1 MLEAN
6 MGAPSANR
14 LFLEKIYWLNQLKG
28 ELPETTLIPDF
39 VRPRHGGVKNQV
51 VVFELEEAISRVVI
65 DLGQGSEVSVY
76 VFLLSV
82 VNSLLTQYTRCYDF
96 IVGVPAYSVEGAN
109 QGGNVALPLRGQIN
123 PDVSFK
129 DFLLQT
135 KADLIHTYLH
145 QNYPLEYLHPL
156 LDKPHDPNR
165 QPLFDIVVLLE
176 NIHDPAA
183 MAQHHSGRSI
193 AQLKTDLTIAF
204 AIDGDRITG
213 RIDYSDLLFAA
224 ETIQQFGRACVNGI
238 ESLVRQPTTAIQDI
252 AFLKPSDQQQQFAFN
267 SLPAPYPLH
276 QTINQLFERQVAQTP
291 DQIAAV
297 WHETRLTYRDL
308 NEQANQL
315 GRQLRQAGLNPG
327 EFVGILKGRDPH
339 FLTAIL
345 AIHKAGGAYVPID
358 STYPS
363 DRIRYML
370 TDSKVRFLLTDAT
383 TLEAL
388 SDLFSDW
395 GQADFG
401 VEYLICL
408 DDLPEQFTSPETV
421 KVRDRT
427 TLTQFS
433 TDNLPEQHSAI
444 YPAYMLYTSG
454 STGRPKGAIIRHDG
468 AVNHIYAQREAL
480 ELRPSFNFLQSAPA
494 SSDISVWQFLGPLL
508 TGGKT
513 VILDTEA
520 VCNPEVLLRVLQSE
534 SLTLAELVPGVLKA
548 LIDHASQLP
557 QEQRSLPQL
566 KWMMVTGEYVAV
578 EIVNQWLQLYP
589 NIAIVN
595 AYGPTEA
602 ADDITQAVL
611 TQPLPA
617 NQRTVPI
624 GHPLANLS
632 LYVLDPQTRLLPI
645 GAPGEIAVSGIGVGN
660 GYWQNPVKTSASF
673 VPNPFLS
680 PDDIETSHHRLI
692 YKTGDLGRWR
702 ADGSLEFLGRIDNQ
716 VQIRGFRI
724 ELGEIEA
731 VLMQHPA
738 IDETVVLVRE
748 DYPGRQM
755 LVAYWVASA
764 GPGQM
769 TKLEAAFEV
778 GSEMGDDVP
787 AQLRQFLQ
795 EQLPE
800 HMVPSAF
807 VLLERLPRTPNGK
820 IDRRSLPAP
829 NPMRSDKQS
838 YVAPRTPVERAI
850 AEIWQHILGIEQVGI
865 HDNFFDLG
873 GHSLLITQLFT
884 RLNNTFEVKVSL
896 RRLFNAPTIASIA
909 QEVQRLQQDPNAES
923 EPEPV
928 IDFATEAQLD
938 PTIQPEGSAYESDR
952 LPTAILLTG
961 ATGFLGAFLLYEV
974 LQQTQ
979 ADIYCLVRATNTEA
993 GGQKIQDNLLAYQ
1006 LWDDAFK
1013 LRINP
1018 VIGDLSQPHL
1028 GMSDA
1033 VFAELAARLDV
1044 IYHSGAQVNAIAP
1057 YEAFKAANVLG
1068 TQEVLRLA
1076 NQVKIKPMHFVS
1088 STGVVPSAQA
1098 GANAIQEDSP
1108 LELTALPGS
1117 GYARSK
1123 WVAEKLVVAARD
1135 RGLPVCIYR
1144 PGFITGHSKTGV
1156 CNTDDI
1162 IYRMIKG
1169 CIQIG
1174 SLPNLEVTLDLNPCD
1189 YVSQAIVH
1197 LSSQKDSLNQVF
1209 HLVNP
1214 QPISMA
1220 TVFQYISALG
1230 YPLEFTDYASW
1241 RAKLL
1246 TQGTAE
1252 NALYPLIPAFA
1263 AQEKLVPEAGSM
1275 NMIAE
1280 PSPPSKSCPV
1290 VQPFDARNTQMGLAR
1305 SPVSCPALDKT
1316 LLDNYFT
1323 HLVHSGFLT
1332 PPIRVASRV

>member
-1 MLEAN
+1 MLPTRI
-6 MGAPSANR
+6 GALSTDR
-14 LFLEKIYWLNQLKG
+14 LFSEKIYWLNQLKG

-39 VRPRHGGVKNQV
+39 VRPQSGGVKNQAV
-51 VVFELEEAISRVVI
+51 AFELEAAISRTVI
-65 DLGQGSEVSVY
+65 DLAQGSEVSAY

-82 VNSLLTQYTRCYDF
+82 VSSLLTRYTRCYDV
-96 IVGVPAYSVEGAN
+96 IVGVPAYSVEEEGESSNA
-109 QGGNVALPLRGQIN
+109 ALPLRSQFN
-123 PDVSFK
+123 ADVSFK
-129 DFLLQT
+129 DLLLQT
-135 KADLIHTYLH
+135 KANVIDAYIH
-145 QNYPLEYLHPL
+145 QNYPLEQLHSL
-156 LDKPHDPNR
+156 LGRPSDPNR
-165 QPLFDIVVLLE
+165 QPLFDVVVSLE
-176 NIHDPAA
+176 NIHDAA
-183 MAQHHSGRSI
+183 AI
-193 AQLKTDLTIAF
+193 APLKTDLTIAF
-204 AIDGDRITG
+204 TIEGDRITG
-213 RIDYSDLLFAA
+213 RIDYSDGLFTA
-224 ETIQQFGRACVNGI
+224 ETVQQFAHACVNGI
-238 ESLVRQPTTAIQDI
+238 ASLVRQPTMAIQDI
-252 AFLKPSDQQQQFAFN
+252 AFLKPTDQQHQLAFN
-267 SLPAPYPLH
+267 SPPAPYPLQ
-276 QTINQLFERQVAQTP
+276 QTINQLFEKQVAQTP

-297 WHETRLTYRDL
+297 WHETRLTYRAL

-315 GRQLRQAGLNPG
+315 GRQLRGLGLKPG
-327 EFVGILKGRDPH
+327 EPVGILKGRDPN

-370 TDSKVRFLLTDAT
+370 SDSDVRFLLTDAT

-388 SDLFSDW
+388 GDLFSNL

-401 VEYLICL
+401 VEHIICL
-408 DDLPEQFTSPETV
+408 DDQPEKFSAAETV
-421 KVRDRT
+421 KVSDRST
-427 TLTQFS
+427 VAQRS

-444 YPAYMLYTSG
+444 HPAYMLYTSG

-468 AVNHIYAQREAL
+468 AVNHIYAQLEAL

-513 VILDTEA
+513 VILDTES
-520 VCNPEVLLRVLQSE
+520 VCNPDTLLTVLQSE
-534 SLTLAELVPGVLKA
+534 ALTLAELVPGVLKA
-548 LIDHASQLP
+548 LIDHVSHLP
-557 QEQRSLPQL
+557 EEERSLPQL

-578 EIVNQWLQLYP
+578 EVVNQWLHLYP
-589 NIAIVN
+589 DIPIIN

-624 GHPLANLS
+624 GQPLANLN
-632 LYVLDPQTRLLPI
+632 LYILDPQTRLLPI
-645 GAPGEIAVSGIGVGN
+645 GAPGEIAVSGIGVGD

-680 PDDIETSHHRLI
+680 LDDTNASHHKLI

-702 ADGSLEFLGRIDNQ
+702 ADGSLEFLGRMDHQ

-738 IDETVVLVRE
+738 IGETVVVVRE
-748 DYPGRQM
+748 DHPGRQM
-755 LVAYWVASA
+755 LVAYWVTSVS
-764 GPGQM
+764 PGI
-769 TKLEAAFEV
+769 TDELAAAP
-778 GSEMGDDVP
+778 GIDSTMGNEFP

-829 NPMRSDKQS
+829 EHMRSGEQS
-838 YVAPRTPVERAI
+838 YVAPSTPVEMAI
-850 AEIWQHILGIEQVGI
+850 AEIWQDILGIDRVGI
-865 HDNFFDLG
+865 HDNFFELG

-884 RLNNTFEVKVSL
+884 RLSNTFEVKVAL

-909 QEVQRLQQDPNAES
+909 QEVQRLQQNPDAES

-928 IDFATEAQLD
+928 IDFAAEALLD
-938 PTIQPEGSAYESDR
+938 PTIQPEGMAYDPDR

-961 ATGFLGAFLLYEV
+961 ATGFLGAFLLYEL

-979 ADIYCLVRATNTEA
+979 ADIYCLVRASSPEA
-993 GGQKIQDNLLAYQ
+993 GWQKIQAKLTTYQ
-1006 LWDDAFK
+1006 LWDEAFSP
-1013 LRINP
+1013 RIKP
-1018 VIGDLSQPHL
+1018 VIGDLSQPRL
-1028 GMSDA
+1028 GMSEV
-1033 VFAELAARLDV
+1033 VFADLAARLDV

-1057 YEAFKAANVLG
+1057 YETFKAANVLG

-1076 NQVKIKPMHFVS
+1076 SQTTIKPLHFVS
-1088 STGVVPSAQA
+1088 STGVVPSGQA
-1098 GANAIQEDSP
+1098 GAHEIQEDSP
-1108 LELTALPGS
+1108 LELDALPGS

-1123 WVAEKLVVAARD
+1123 WVAEKLVTAARD

-1144 PGFITGHSKTGV
+1144 PGFITGHSQTGV

-1162 IYRMIKG
+1162 IYRMLKG

-1174 SLPNLEVTLDLNPCD
+1174 SLPNFEFGLDLNPCD

-1197 LSSQKDSLNQVF
+1197 LSSQKESLNQVF

-1214 QPISMA
+1214 QPLSMA
-1220 TVFQYISALG
+1220 AVFQYISALG
-1230 YPLEFTDYASW
+1230 YPVELVDPASW
-1241 RAKLL
+1241 QTKLVK
-1246 TQGTAE
+1246 QGNEE
-1252 NALYPLIPAFA
+1252 NALYPLIPTVA
-1263 AQEKLVPEAGSM
+1263 AQEKLNLEAG
-1275 NMIAE
+1275 NVNTVAE
-1280 PSPPSKSCPV
+1280 SSPSPTPHSI
-1290 VQPFDARNTQMGLAR
+1290 VQSFDARNTRMGLAG
-1305 SPVSCPALDKT
+1305 SPVICPVLDKT
-1316 LLDNYFT
+1316 LLDHYFA
-1323 HLVHSGFLT
+1323 HLVQSGFLT
-1332 PPIRVASRV
+1332 PPIRVTSTV